1 MCTRKESNN
10 TYDYVII
17 NVIVQLY
24 RETAQN
30 ADSMQGAFQGH
41 LQLILE
47 LGFT

>member
-10 TYDYVII
+10 TYVYVNI
-17 NVIVQLY
+17 NVIVQLW
-24 RETAQN
+24 ETAQN